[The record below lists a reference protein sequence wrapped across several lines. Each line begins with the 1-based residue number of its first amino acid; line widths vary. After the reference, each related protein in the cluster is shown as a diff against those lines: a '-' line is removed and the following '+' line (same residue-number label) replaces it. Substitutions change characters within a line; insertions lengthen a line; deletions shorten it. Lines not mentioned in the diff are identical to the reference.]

1 MKAKVLILTAGFGEG
16 HNAAAR
22 ALAAACDD
30 ACGKG
35 TARIVDAFAEASPR
49 WNALLRKFYLMLIN
63 RLPAVWSLAY
73 GWLDRSPLTPRLL
86 QFLRGEQRA
95 LARMMA
101 EEPPAVV
108 CSTYPVYGFMLE
120 TLARRGMVLPPH
132 AVVVTDSISINSLWW
147 RGRCDQWFLPN
158 RDSAEVLE
166 QAGVP
171 PERLHVLGFP
181 VNPVFAGTR
190 DIPIRPD
197 LQTGARPRILYII
210 NSRTRHALATAR
222 SLLRNS
228 DWEVTCAV
236 GRNEALQAELS
247 ALALKRAAPTRILGW
262 TDEIPRLL
270 RSHHV
275 LISKAGGATTQEALA
290 AGCPMIVNEIV
301 PGQEEGNYE
310 LLRRHGIGAFAGTPE
325 RVLAELARAF
335 AGGGAVWWQWRRAVE
350 TVSRPFA
357 ARDIAAHL
365 LAMASADGVTVSGA
379 NGSKESDSGQP
390 AVGVRRVLR

>member
-1 MKAKVLILTAGFGEG
+1 VKATVLILTAGFGEG

-22 ALAAACDD
+22 ALAAACDE
-30 ACGKG
+30 ARGKG
-35 TARIVDAFAEASPR
+35 TARIVDVFAEASPR
-49 WNALLRKFYLMLIN
+49 WNALLRKSYLTLIN
-63 RLPAVWSLAY
+63 RLPSVWSMAY
-73 GWLDRSPLTPRLL
+73 GWLDRSPSTPRLL
-86 QFLRGEQRA
+86 QFLKGEQRV
-95 LARMMA
+95 LARILA
-101 EEPPAVV
+101 EETPTVV
-108 CSTYPVYGFMLE
+108 CSTYPVYGFMFE
-120 TLARRGMVLPPH
+120 AGARRGVVVPPH

-158 RDSAEVLE
+158 RDSAEVLK

-171 PERLHVLGFP
+171 PDRLQVLGFP
-181 VNPVFAGTR
+181 VNPVFADTR
-190 DIPIRPD
+190 DVPLRPD
-197 LQTGARPRILYII
+197 LQVGARPRVLYII
-210 NSRTRHALATAR
+210 NSRTRHALETAR
-222 SLLRNS
+222 SLLRHS

-247 ALALKRAAPTRILGW
+247 TLALRRSAPTRILGW

-335 AGGGAVWWQWRRAVE
+335 AGGGGVWWQWRRAVE
-350 TVSRPFA
+350 TLSRPFA
-357 ARDIAAHL
+357 AREIAGQL
-365 LAMASADGVTVSGA
+365 LAMAGTVRTPPCVSPDISESGSAVPS
-379 NGSKESDSGQP
+379 
-390 AVGVRRVLR
+390 VGGRDAH